1 MYIPSNSKGLSCG
14 YGFVQM
20 LDDKGKNK
28 AIQMFNGYLLNDQA
42 LAVKIAWL
50 SKAWLSN
57 RTISSWDEFV
67 ELAGQYVDSGQLEA
81 KEITYKLKVEELG
94 TAARTAVLSGADDW
108 IDRVKAL
115 VSGTVNL
122 IIHYRIRPIEGWLD
136 AHPNDALEALRI
148 LWERSDQ
155 LVTERIRVFSER
167 LPQDALSGVG
177 TRMNVISVFLMG
189 LDAKKYPPFSTEWLK
204 ETYTRTGY
212 DQPVTDADEAALYEH
227 ALNFF
232 DQFIKEAAQRG
243 LTLRHRLD
251 AQSVA
256 WAVHQE
262 RTSVGPIIEPP
273 VEPTPDL
280 NALAEDLLLS
290 IEFLRGIETFLN
302 EKRQVIFQG
311 RPARARPTSLS
322 P

>member
-1 MYIPSNSKGLSCG
+1 MTEPTITQPADMNRLYVANCGENIPFRTIQEELHKLFSRAGTVTNVYIPSNSEGLSCG

-81 KEITYKLKVEELG
+81 EEITYKLKVGELG

-167 LPQDALSGVG
+167 LPR
-177 TRMNVISVFLMG
+177 TR
-189 LDAKKYPPFSTEWLK
+189 
-204 ETYTRTGY
+204 
-212 DQPVTDADEAALYEH
+212 
-227 ALNFF
+227 
-232 DQFIKEAAQRG
+232 
-243 LTLRHRLD
+243 
-251 AQSVA
+251 
-256 WAVHQE
+256 
-262 RTSVGPIIEPP
+262 
-273 VEPTPDL
+273 
-280 NALAEDLLLS
+280 
-290 IEFLRGIETFLN
+290 
-302 EKRQVIFQG
+302 
-311 RPARARPTSLS
+311 
-322 P
+322 